1 MEFDGSVSANPVN
14 SSRYYCDYAAPTTT
28 LFDTIRAKY
37 EAYGYQ
43 LPKLAFWNVCSR
55 TNTIPVKE
63 NNLGVALV
71 SGFSVN
77 TIKMVL
83 SNKLDPWEI
92 LKETLMDHRYD
103 FITNV
108 MTEYQNKVR

>member
-1 MEFDGSVSANPVN
+1 MEFDGSVSANPVG
-14 SSRYYCDYAAPTTT
+14 SSCYYRSYAAPTAT

-63 NNLGVALV
+63 NDLGVALV

-77 TIKMVL
+77 TVKMVL

-108 MTEYQNKVR
+108 MTEYQSKLR